1 MYAFKSLGRENL
13 NFIGQEKANC
23 REIHQKVR
31 GNYTA
36 FTGCYNIPLQK
47 LKWLSLFDTLCHY
60 FDIKEKNKLKNH
72 KTR

>member
-1 MYAFKSLGRENL
+1 MALIVHKVVHAFKSLGRENL

-36 FTGCYNIPLQK
+36 FTGCYNILLQK
-47 LKWLSLFDTLCHY
+47 RKMV
-60 FDIKEKNKLKNH
+60 III
-72 KTR
+72 